1 MLSKSAP
8 IIYCKDLIMN
18 INEFARILSFDSSID
33 YPHARNPKLQAIGYN
48 VTKSLLLLVP
58 IVNTIFGIVLL
69 AITEVAKRRGFNPP
83 DYLYRVIIASFCITG
98 FGILLLPLMI
108 KGTLAKNQGQG
119 PGLTNRA
126 VKQVPPDYLL

>member
-8 IIYCKDLIMN
+8 ITYCKDLIMN
-18 INEFARILSFDSSID
+18 INEFARLLSYNSSID
-33 YPHARNPKLQAIGYN
+33 HPHARNPKFQATLHN
-48 VTKSLLLLVP
+48 VAKSFILLVP

-69 AITEVAKRRGFNPP
+69 AMTEVAKRRGFQPP
-83 DYLYRVIIASFCITG
+83 DYLYKVIVASFCIASM
-98 FGILLLPLMI
+98 GILLLPLMI